1 MGPLVKRDGSQGLA
15 MLVGGWVEVRRV
27 LEEPIDPTVSKII
40 YVGLSMHRLF
50 PDQRNES
57 GRLSEATFLLRSSQ
71 DPTSVLGMGL
81 SPLNYWVVAEQGGWE
96 RSDRPESGKGP
107 FFMVAKIEFNPL
119 SGNRVSMMAFDKSE
133 EVLSAEP
140 EEWDFV
146 TQRQHSKMGVPLD
159 TVALRVRQ
167 SACKFGEL
175 TLGNSW
181 QAVVDPSSAE
191 H

>member
-1 MGPLVKRDGSQGLA
+1 
-15 MLVGGWVEVRRV
+15 
-27 LEEPIDPTVSKII
+27 
-40 YVGLSMHRLF
+40 
-50 PDQRNES
+50 
-57 GRLSEATFLLRSSQ
+57 
-71 DPTSVLGMGL
+71 
-81 SPLNYWVVAEQGGWE
+81 
-96 RSDRPESGKGP
+96 
-107 FFMVAKIEFNPL
+107 MVAKIEFNPL